1 MNKIAIV
8 LILLVG
14 SLRAMNEEH
23 KNQIT
28 REHKHIEVLRSFE
41 KEDFIK
47 SKKSPEQVQA
57 ILADLKGVRPTA
69 GYNKLMN
76 QGLLALAKKSE
87 VHGNLEYEMPI
98 ARKLVE
104 AGAIIPFTQTIEV
117 SCNKPSEMGHPAIL
131 KTESTLAIACGDLKE
146 FLDAKWQEVC
156 SEVEWAEDTDIRGY
170 LPSED

>member
-1 MNKIAIV
+1 MKKLFFVFISFSALLNAMDDAHRQQ
-8 LILLVG
+8 IL
-14 SLRAMNEEH
+14 
-23 KNQIT
+23 
-28 REHKHIEVLRSFE
+28 REHKHIEVLKSFE
-41 KEDFIK
+41 KEDFIR

-69 GYNKLMN
+69 VYNPQLN
-76 QGLLALAKKSE
+76 RALLAIAKKSE

-131 KTESTLAIACGDLKE
+131 KTESTLAIARGDLKA
-146 FLDAKWQEVC
+146 FLDAKWQEAC
-156 SEVEWAEDTDIRGY
+156 SEVEWAEDTDIRGSSY
-170 LPSED
+170 

>member
-23 KNQIT
+23 KNQVAA
-28 REHKHIEVLRSFE
+28 EHKHIEVLRSFE

-47 SKKSPEQVQA
+47 NKKSPEQVQA

-69 GYNKLMN
+69 GYNQLMN

-87 VHGNLEYEMPI
+87 LHGNLEYEMPI

-131 KTESTLAIACGDLKE
+131 KTESTLAIARGDLKA
-146 FLDAKWQEVC
+146 FLDAKWQEAC
-156 SEVEWAEDTDIRGY
+156 SEVEWAEDTDIRG
-170 LPSED
+170 SSF